1 VSLNHSAHSR
11 ESGNPGAES
20 GAKELGPRLPS
31 GRLRPSST
39 GYGDERDWEGTQS
52 QLVSPSTRKLA
63 LDPLWLALPGGV
75 FLALF
80 LIAPTANMLSLSLID
95 KSGALTHAAFVRIV
109 GSGPYLAV
117 LATTFSVACWTTLLC
132 VGLGYPLAYWLARK
146 PPRQQRIAA
155 LFILLPFWT
164 SALIKNFS
172 WLVLLGRNGI
182 VAKTMASLGLTGGDH
197 LLFNRATVVFA
208 MTHTLLPLA
217 VVTMLPVMNQID
229 RRLPLAALTLGAN
242 ATRAFWQV
250 FFQLSMRG
258 VASAGLL
265 VLVASLG
272 FFITPGLVGGP
283 RDTMIGQLIILQ
295 INELQNWQL
304 GSALA
309 TILLVSA
316 IATCIAYD
324 RIFGLSSLS
333 GAGARRARPDG
344 LARRFGLAAARG
356 AGRLFGAIEEAWK
369 RNIRGLRGGALL
381 SVYAWIVIA
390 ALLVPV
396 FAFVPMAFTAS
407 TFLSFPPQGLSLRWF
422 EQFFASQL
430 WLGAMIRSFGIG
442 FATAA
447 ITLTVGALAALG
459 VARTRGRLGGA
470 AFLLFLAPMMVPSIV
485 IAIGLFFVFAKL
497 SLVATDLGIIIGH
510 TVIAMPIV
518 FVILLATFKGHDW
531 GLDAAAATLGAGRA
545 QVLRL
550 VTLPLVSG
558 GLAVGFVTGFLQSFE
573 ELTVALFVGGGLKT
587 TLPKQMWDG
596 ILLQVNPIIAAASVV
611 VLVVVITLFAIVEV
625 IRARRT
631 VG

>member
-1 VSLNHSAHSR
+1 MQRDAAEAPGRNNLAPPATVSLPSR
-11 ESGNPGAES
+11 
-20 GAKELGPRLPS
+20 
-31 GRLRPSST
+31 
-39 GYGDERDWEGTQS
+39 
-52 QLVSPSTRKLA
+52 RKLG
-63 LDPLWLALPGGV
+63 LDPLWLALPGV
-75 FLALF
+75 AFLVLF
-80 LIAPTANMLSLSLID
+80 LIGPTAQILSLSLID
-95 KSGALTHAAFVRIV
+95 RNTGAVTLAAFVRIIN
-109 GSGPYLAV
+109 GGPYLAV
-117 LATTFSVACWTTLLC
+117 LSTTFSVALSTTVLC
-132 VGLGYPLAYWLARK
+132 VGLGYPVAYWLCGK
-146 PPRQQRIAA
+146 PARQQRIAA

-182 VAKTMASLGLTGGDH
+182 VGKMMASVGLSGGDQ

-229 RRLPLAALTLGAN
+229 RRLPLAAMTLGAN
-242 ATRAFWQV
+242 SARAFWQV

-258 VASAGLL
+258 VAAAGLL
-265 VLVASLG
+265 VLVAGLG
-272 FFITPGLVGGP
+272 FFITPALVGGP

-295 INELQNWQL
+295 INELQNWQV

-309 TILLVSA
+309 TILLISA

-333 GAGARRARPDG
+333 GGGTRQARSDGPVRRAG
-344 LARRFGLAAARG
+344 LASVRLVGLV
-356 AGRLFGAIEEAWK
+356 FGAIEEVWA
-369 RNIRGLRGGALL
+369 RNIRGLRGGVLL
-381 SVYAWIVIA
+381 SLYAWIVIA
-390 ALLVPV
+390 ALLIPV
-396 FAFVPMAFTAS
+396 IAFVPMAFSAS
-407 TFLSFPPQGLSLRWF
+407 TFLTLPPQGLSLRWF
-422 EQFFASQL
+422 EQFATSPL

-442 FATAA
+442 FATGV
-447 ITLTVGALAALG
+447 ITLVVGSLAALG

-470 AFLLFLAPMMVPSIV
+470 AFLLFLAPMMIPSIV
-485 IAIGLFFVFAKL
+485 IAIGLFFVFARL

-510 TVIAMPIV
+510 TVIALPIV

-531 GLDAAAATLGAGRA
+531 TLDAAATTLGAGRA

-611 VLVVVITLFAIVEV
+611 VLCVVILMFATVEY
-625 IRARRT
+625 IRVRRT
-631 VG
+631 AGDPVGAASAPMP

>member
-1 VSLNHSAHSR
+1 MQRDAAEAPGRNNLASPATVSLPTR
-11 ESGNPGAES
+11 
-20 GAKELGPRLPS
+20 
-31 GRLRPSST
+31 
-39 GYGDERDWEGTQS
+39 
-52 QLVSPSTRKLA
+52 RKLW
-63 LDPLWLALPGGV
+63 LDPLWLALPGVV

-80 LIAPTANMLSLSLID
+80 LIGPTAQMLSLSLID
-95 KSGALTHAAFVRIV
+95 KNTGAVTLAAFVRIIN
-109 GSGPYLAV
+109 GGPYLAV
-117 LATTFSVACWTTLLC
+117 LSTTFSVALSTTVLC
-132 VGLGYPLAYWLARK
+132 VGLGYPVAYWLCGK
-146 PPRQQRIAA
+146 PARQQRIAV

-182 VAKTMASLGLTGGDH
+182 VGKMMTSVGLSGGDQ

-229 RRLPLAALTLGAN
+229 RRLPLAAMTLGAN
-242 ATRAFWQV
+242 RARAFWQV

-258 VASAGLL
+258 VAAAGLL
-265 VLVASLG
+265 VLVAGLG
-272 FFITPGLVGGP
+272 FFITPALVGGP

-295 INELQNWQL
+295 INELQNWQV

-309 TILLVSA
+309 TILLISA

-333 GAGARRARPDG
+333 GGGARRARPDG
-344 LARRFGLAAARG
+344 LVRRAGLASVRFIG
-356 AGRLFGAIEEAWK
+356 LVFGAIEEVWA
-369 RNIRGLRGGALL
+369 RNVRGLRGGVLL
-381 SVYAWIVIA
+381 SLYAWIVIA
-390 ALLVPV
+390 ALLIPV
-396 FAFVPMAFTAS
+396 IAFVPMAFSAS
-407 TFLSFPPQGLSLRWF
+407 TFLTLPPQGLSLRWF
-422 EQFFASQL
+422 EQFATSPL

-442 FATAA
+442 FATGV
-447 ITLTVGALAALG
+447 ITLVVGSLAALG

-470 AFLLFLAPMMVPSIV
+470 AFLLFLAPMMIPSIV
-485 IAIGLFFVFAKL
+485 IAIGLFFVFARL

-510 TVIAMPIV
+510 TVIALPIV

-531 GLDAAAATLGAGRA
+531 TLDAAATTLGAGRA

-611 VLVVVITLFAIVEV
+611 VLCVVILMFATVEY
-625 IRARRT
+625 IRVRRT
-631 VG
+631 AG

>member
-1 VSLNHSAHSR
+1 MQRDAAEAPER
-11 ESGNPGAES
+11 GGAQ
-20 GAKELGPRLPS
+20 RI
-31 GRLRPSST
+31 
-39 GYGDERDWEGTQS
+39 D
-52 QLVSPSTRKLA
+52 LVSPATVSLPSRRKLGI
-63 LDPLWLALPGGV
+63 DPLWLALPGVV
-75 FLALF
+75 FLVLF
-80 LIAPTANMLSLSLID
+80 LIGPTAQILSLSLLD
-95 KSGALTHAAFVRIV
+95 KNTGALTLAAFVRIIN
-109 GSGPYLAV
+109 GGPYLAV
-117 LATTFSVACWTTLLC
+117 LSTTFSVALWTTVLC
-132 VGLGYPLAYWLARK
+132 VGLGYPLAYWLCGK

-182 VAKTMASLGLTGGDH
+182 VGKMMASVGLSGGDQ

-229 RRLPLAALTLGAN
+229 RRLPMAALTLGAN
-242 ATRAFWQV
+242 NTRAFWQV
-250 FFQLSMRG
+250 FLPLSMRG
-258 VASAGLL
+258 IAAAGLL
-265 VLVASLG
+265 VLVAALG
-272 FFITPGLVGGP
+272 FFITPALVGGP

-295 INELQNWQL
+295 INELQNWQV

-309 TILLVSA
+309 TILLISA
-316 IATCIAYD
+316 IATCIVYD

-333 GAGARRARPDG
+333 GRGAQRARPDG
-344 LARRFGLAAARG
+344 FARRAGLASV
-356 AGRLFGAIEEAWK
+356 RLASVVFGGLEEAWA
-369 RNIRGLRGGALL
+369 RNIRGLRAGVFL
-381 SVYAWIVIA
+381 SIYAWTLIA

-396 FAFVPMAFTAS
+396 IAFVPMAFSAS
-407 TFLSFPPQGLSLRWF
+407 TFLSLPPQGLSLRWF
-422 EQFFASQL
+422 EQFAASPL
-430 WLGAMIRSFGIG
+430 WLGATIRSFGIG
-442 FATAA
+442 FATAT
-447 ITLTVGALAALG
+447 ITLVVGSLAALG
-459 VARTRGRLGGA
+459 VARTRSRFGGA
-470 AFLLFLAPMMVPSIV
+470 AFLLFLAPMMIPSIV
-485 IAIGLFFVFAKL
+485 LAIGLFFVFARL

-531 GLDAAAATLGAGRA
+531 SLDAAAATLGAGRA

-573 ELTVALFVGGGLKT
+573 ELTIALFVGGGLKT

-611 VLVVVITLFAIVEV
+611 VLFVVILMFATVEYV
-625 IRARRT
+625 RVRRT
-631 VG
+631 AG